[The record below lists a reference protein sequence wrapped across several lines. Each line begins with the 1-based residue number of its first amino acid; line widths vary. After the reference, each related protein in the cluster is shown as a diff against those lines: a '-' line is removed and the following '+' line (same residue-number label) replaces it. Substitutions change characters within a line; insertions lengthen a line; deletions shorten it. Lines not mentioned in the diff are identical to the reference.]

1 MVRVII
7 MPPQIMIP
15 DICVP
20 LQHNTVSPLIHR
32 WRPVTSFDQ
41 KNVQVPEP
49 RPQEM
54 MQLQHSL
61 LEPGDR
67 HTGKSLV

>member
-1 MVRVII
+1 
-7 MPPQIMIP
+7 MIP

-20 LQHNTVSPLIHR
+20 LQHNTVSPLIQG

-41 KNVQVPEP
+41 KNVQVPES

-54 MQLQHSL
+54 MQLQPHFWN
-61 LEPGDR
+61 LEI
-67 HTGKSLV
+67 TTLEKA